1 METVGRS
8 IGDVLADEAV
18 RWRADLVVLGTHGRR
33 GLRRMVLGSDAESVV
48 RTSPVP
54 VLLVRAPW
62 ERRSHEQLERS
73 GSGGAARDVPA
84 VRAGHRERSMTALHD
99 PRAPES
105 QSVVRHR
112 HWHALDVASVATQLE
127 VQATRGLDGAEAASR
142 LQRHG
147 ENRLAEKP
155 PRSKWL
161 AFLDQ
166 FRSVL
171 ILVLIGAALL
181 AGAIGDFKDAVVI
194 LVVVLFNALLGFWQ
208 EHRAEA
214 ALAALKKMLAPV
226 ARVRRD
232 GEVIEIPAVQLVA
245 GDVVLL
251 EAGNRVPADG
261 RLWATHSVEIDEA
274 ALTGESHAVGKD
286 AGQVIAAAAP
296 LAERT
301 NMAFMNTVVTR
312 GRAELLVT
320 GTGMATE
327 MGRLSGMLADA
338 EAGPTPLQ
346 AQLDALGRKLALIA
360 GSVIGLIFVL
370 GLLRDEPVLQIA
382 LTSIALAVAAIPEG
396 LPAVVTVTLALG
408 MHRMAQHRTIV
419 KKLAAVETLGC
430 TTVICSDKTGT
441 LTMNQMTARAV
452 AYRGR
457 RFTVSGEG
465 YGCTGAITALDGGA
479 VPDFVPLLGPAVL
492 ANDSRIRDGELIG
505 DPTEGALLA
514 LAAKGGVEVEPLRAR
529 CPRIAEIPFDSAYK
543 FQASFHHDGEVVRL
557 HVKGA
562 PDVLLARASRQWAA
576 DGDAPLDAAHWQREN
591 EAMAAQAMR
600 VLAVASKTIPARAF
614 DPAGDLMRH
623 VGELSFAGLVGII
636 DPPRPEARDAIAL
649 CRRAGIQVKM
659 ITGDHRITAAAIARE
674 LGLDGEVIEG
684 RELEGMS
691 AQALAQRIDRI
702 AVFARVAPEHKVR
715 IVQALKADGH
725 VAAMTGDGVND
736 APALKSADIGV
747 AMGVTGTEVAKE
759 AATMVLTDDNF
770 AGIVRAVEQ
779 GRAIYDNIVRFVRF
793 QLSTNM
799 GAIQSVLGASLLGWP
814 TPFTAIQI
822 LWINI
827 IMDGPPAMSLG
838 VEPARPGV
846 MDEAPRRTDAHIL
859 TAPRLARLF
868 LYGLTMAVGTLA
880 LFYYAG
886 PEGEVYALTLAFTGF
901 VLFQFFNVFNA
912 RAEYGTAFNRNFFR
926 NRWLWL
932 SLAAVVSLQ
941 ALVVHWTPAQEIFGT
956 TDLAVVDWALAAAVA
971 SSVLLLDEA
980 RKLALRA
987 YRALRPR

>member
-1 METVGRS
+1 M
-8 IGDVLADEAV
+8 LADEAV

-161 AFLDQ
+161 AFLAQ

-171 ILVLIGAALL
+171 SLVLIGAALL

-465 YGCTGAITALDGGA
+465 YGCTGAITARDGGA

-659 ITGDHRITAAAIARE
+659 STGAHRITAAAIARE

-684 RELEGMS
+684 RELEGM
-691 AQALAQRIDRI
+691 
-702 AVFARVAPEHKVR
+702 
-715 IVQALKADGH
+715 
-725 VAAMTGDGVND
+725 
-736 APALKSADIGV
+736 
-747 AMGVTGTEVAKE
+747 
-759 AATMVLTDDNF
+759 
-770 AGIVRAVEQ
+770 
-779 GRAIYDNIVRFVRF
+779 
-793 QLSTNM
+793 
-799 GAIQSVLGASLLGWP
+799 
-814 TPFTAIQI
+814 
-822 LWINI
+822 
-827 IMDGPPAMSLG
+827 
-838 VEPARPGV
+838 
-846 MDEAPRRTDAHIL
+846 
-859 TAPRLARLF
+859 
-868 LYGLTMAVGTLA
+868 
-880 LFYYAG
+880 
-886 PEGEVYALTLAFTGF
+886 
-901 VLFQFFNVFNA
+901 
-912 RAEYGTAFNRNFFR
+912 
-926 NRWLWL
+926 
-932 SLAAVVSLQ
+932 
-941 ALVVHWTPAQEIFGT
+941 
-956 TDLAVVDWALAAAVA
+956 
-971 SSVLLLDEA
+971 
-980 RKLALRA
+980 
-987 YRALRPR
+987 